1 MLKTC
6 TTRHKKMQIDHTT
19 TAVKNG
25 YIIPSKAELPAIV
38 HSAMNEPI
46 VVTRSPE
53 FPIYNLSA
61 PVLGQS
67 LPDDYLKGC
76 IGKIDVIN
84 GTVELPDCAP
94 RKKPRTYKKRTAPKK
109 NQDNNALEVLADAAE
124 ELGKE
129 SLSASSRASDATIDI
144 HDQLDIDNA
153 HNELLELSCCTGF
166 SDSKLKVRH
175 IGFFTEMPLYRF
187 SYLPTGEEKERSIE
201 LKLDEHFLVSLAAW
215 ICQEKGIVKRYVKFC
230 PIAAIEA
237 FIRASEDDCSADYKV
252 SLKHVHNKYKAIYK
266 ENSTTDECLDSGSKK
281 FIKYAQFVKRVND
294 KPFMEVTAILA
305 TYLQKCFS
313 LEQARLIRVKGH
325 GDQMLQIHAA
335 FLSGTGIQD
344 IVSADGLNLAVNPSI
359 QAKID
364 ISGTGRKQKKHAAD
378 GNKLA
383 NSTSHNYGMKSVI
396 SMAFGSGAILGSSTG
411 KGTSIEFRQVDPQ
424 SLMGPY
430 VNTLSI
436 FDRGYYATH
445 FMAKLL
451 DYKQL
456 FIVRVRD
463 SCKYMV
469 NRITDIDGNE
479 IPVPPKTI
487 NPENK
492 KLSAGLKKGNKMPK
506 PGASDPAITKLLEQH
521 GYLNLYLDA
530 ETYIP
535 VEDITEDFDIYF
547 DKPIKDGKQR
557 RCRIQNLR
565 LCAKYDKYRS
575 HNSSRDGTTEDMNES
590 YLYVVT
596 NAKESMFACD
606 VVCMLYSLRWKV
618 EHGVKCLRQG
628 SKVCKAHSRSAYTN
642 QTLLNFAFIRYAMK
656 SFVFTRAETSLPDK
670 KLDEVTVAHIS
681 EHAKA
686 ADLGIVRAREI
697 VTRGIKHVRNKRLE
711 RPHYKTC
718 EPTAFIEDIKF
729 TKGST
734 VKERVSNLLNDT
746 QIQALRDSSDE
757 VFKLLDLSAKEI
769 DRIALDCF
777 MFGTLS
783 PELSKIMALDQAFRK
798 IGRNTQFTQNIL
810 ETHKEAIKH
819 GIDPALAFAAPGYAV
834 GLSMMSVHRDPL
846 INRSL
851 ANSFNYIK
859 LGIPCCS
866 KKHDINALPQ
876 SNKPLFAR
884 TEEIIIENCK
894 QSRLNIA
901 SFERRSDYRVVE
913 SMLFARR
920 FKDRMPALINEA
932 IYRVTQRVTQAR
944 LTVDVLV
951 NLLS

>member
-1 MLKTC
+1 
-6 TTRHKKMQIDHTT
+6 MQIDHTT

-76 IGKIDVIN
+76 IGKIDFIN
-84 GTVELPDCAP
+84 GTVELPDCVP
-94 RKKPRTYKKRTAPKK
+94 RKKSRTYKRRTAPKK

-129 SLSASSRASDATIDI
+129 SSSASSRASDATTDI

-175 IGFFTEMPLYRF
+175 IGFFTELPLYRF
-187 SYLPTGEEKERSIE
+187 SYLPTDEEKERSID
-201 LKLDEHFLVSLAAW
+201 LKLDEHFLVNLAAW
-215 ICQEKGIVKRYVKFC
+215 ICQEKAIVKRYVKFC

-252 SLKHVHNKYKAIYK
+252 SLKHIHNKYKAIYK
-266 ENSTTDECLDSGSKK
+266 ENSTTDECLDSGSTE
-281 FIKYAQFVKRVND
+281 FIKYPQFVKRVND
-294 KPFMEVTAILA
+294 KSFMEVTAILA

-456 FIVRVRD
+456 FIVR
-463 SCKYMV
+463 
-469 NRITDIDGNE
+469 
-479 IPVPPKTI
+479 
-487 NPENK
+487 
-492 KLSAGLKKGNKMPK
+492 LSL
-506 PGASDPAITKLLEQH
+506 I
-521 GYLNLYLDA
+521 
-530 ETYIP
+530 
-535 VEDITEDFDIYF
+535 
-547 DKPIKDGKQR
+547 
-557 RCRIQNLR
+557 
-565 LCAKYDKYRS
+565 
-575 HNSSRDGTTEDMNES
+575 
-590 YLYVVT
+590 
-596 NAKESMFACD
+596 
-606 VVCMLYSLRWKV
+606 
-618 EHGVKCLRQG
+618 
-628 SKVCKAHSRSAYTN
+628 
-642 QTLLNFAFIRYAMK
+642 
-656 SFVFTRAETSLPDK
+656 
-670 KLDEVTVAHIS
+670 HI
-681 EHAKA
+681 
-686 ADLGIVRAREI
+686 
-697 VTRGIKHVRNKRLE
+697 
-711 RPHYKTC
+711 
-718 EPTAFIEDIKF
+718 
-729 TKGST
+729 
-734 VKERVSNLLNDT
+734 
-746 QIQALRDSSDE
+746 
-757 VFKLLDLSAKEI
+757 
-769 DRIALDCF
+769 
-777 MFGTLS
+777 
-783 PELSKIMALDQAFRK
+783 
-798 IGRNTQFTQNIL
+798 
-810 ETHKEAIKH
+810 
-819 GIDPALAFAAPGYAV
+819 
-834 GLSMMSVHRDPL
+834 
-846 INRSL
+846 
-851 ANSFNYIK
+851 
-859 LGIPCCS
+859 
-866 KKHDINALPQ
+866 
-876 SNKPLFAR
+876 
-884 TEEIIIENCK
+884 
-894 QSRLNIA
+894 
-901 SFERRSDYRVVE
+901 
-913 SMLFARR
+913 
-920 FKDRMPALINEA
+920 
-932 IYRVTQRVTQAR
+932 
-944 LTVDVLV
+944 
-951 NLLS
+951 